1 MPRAPSRPARDR
13 ATGSTCEACRRDG
26 DVSGEV
32 ERDMSGQ
39 RSILI
44 TGASTG
50 IGAGC
55 AVGLA
60 QRGYRVFAGVRKPED
75 GERLVQQA
83 GAGLVP
89 VLIDVTRGDTIDA
102 ARKQLEADLGDAGLD
117 GLFNNAGVSV
127 ASPIEFLSLD
137 DLRWQLEVNVV
148 GQVAVTQAFLPLLR
162 RARGR
167 IITTGSVGGFV
178 ASPFLGAYSMSK
190 FAMEAFSDALRM
202 ELKPQGIEVV
212 LIEPAAIAS
221 EIWNKGEAASAHFT
235 SDPPPGFLERYGDF
249 LEGVQK
255 FAAEGRE
262 RGHPP
267 QVVLDA
273 VIDALESRKPRTRY
287 VMGDG
292 ARLRQ
297 ILRRLPDRLRDR
309 VMLGVLGVKS

>member
-1 MPRAPSRPARDR
+1 M
-13 ATGSTCEACRRDG
+13 T
-26 DVSGEV
+26 
-32 ERDMSGQ
+32 ER

-75 GERLVQQA
+75 GEQLIAQA
-83 GAGLVP
+83 GPGLVP
-89 VLIDVTRGDTIDA
+89 VAIDVTRADTIEA
-102 ARKQLEADLGDAGLD
+102 TRKQVADAVGDAGLY

-127 ASPIEFLSLD
+127 NGPIEYLSLD

-162 RARGR
+162 KARGR

-178 ASPFLGAYSMSK
+178 ASPFLSAYNMSK
-190 FAMEAFSDALRM
+190 YAMEAFNDALRI

-212 LIEPAAIAS
+212 LLEPAAIRT
-221 EIWNKGEAASAHFT
+221 EIWDKGTAAAEPYMTSPPAGFT
-235 SDPPPGFLERYGDF
+235 ELYGAF
-249 LEGVQK
+249 VAGIQK
-255 FAAEGRE
+255 FAADGKA

-267 QVVLDA
+267 KVVLDA
-273 VIDALESRKPRTRY
+273 VVDALESRQPKTRY

-292 ARLRQ
+292 ATLRRV
-297 ILRRLPDRLRDR
+297 LRRLPDRLRDR
-309 VMLGVLGVKS
+309 VMMKALGVKA